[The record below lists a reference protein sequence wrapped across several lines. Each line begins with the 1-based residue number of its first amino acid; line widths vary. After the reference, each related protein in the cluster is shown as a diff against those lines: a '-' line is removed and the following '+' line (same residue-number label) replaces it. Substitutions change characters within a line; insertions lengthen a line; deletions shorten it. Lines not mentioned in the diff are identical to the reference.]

1 MRKKIGGSNGCETR
15 NEYGDCLRFTADHNI
30 VPNGSVTV
38 SDTYDMGNVGGYTA
52 PIVGNLNYLPSS
64 FGQMGGKYNSLK
76 LKKNKKKINI
86 ILEKLKK
93 KYKNNIKI
101 NLKKELK

>member
-1 MRKKIGGSNGCETR
+1 MQKKIGGSNGCEAR
-15 NEYGDCLRFTADHNI
+15 NEYGDCLRFTADHNM
-30 VPNGSVTV
+30 VPGGSVTV
-38 SDTYDMGNVGGYTA
+38 SDTYNMGNIPEYSA
-52 PIVGNLNYLPSS
+52 PTIGSLNYLPSS
-64 FGQMGGKYNSLK
+64 FGQMGGNSRLI

-93 KYKNNIKI
+93 KYKKNIKI

>member
-1 MRKKIGGSNGCETR
+1 MRKKIGGESGCESR
-15 NEYGDCLRFTADHNI
+15 DEYNNCQKFVADHSI
-30 VPNGSVTV
+30 IPNGTITV
-38 SDTYDMGNVGGYTA
+38 SDTYSMGNIPGYSA
-52 PIVGNLNYLPSS
+52 PSIGSLNYLPSS
-64 FGQMGGKYNSLK
+64 FGQMGGNSKLI

-93 KYKNNIKI
+93 KYKKNIKI

>member
-1 MRKKIGGSNGCETR
+1 MRKKIGGSNGCEKW
-15 NEYGDCLRFTADHNI
+15 NEYGECLRFTADHNI
-30 VPNGSVTV
+30 VPGGSVTV
-38 SDTYDMGNVGGYTA
+38 SDTYNMGNIPGYSA
-52 PIVGNLNYLPSS
+52 PTIGSLNYLPSS

-93 KYKNNIKI
+93 NIKI
-101 NLKKELK
+101 IKKLI